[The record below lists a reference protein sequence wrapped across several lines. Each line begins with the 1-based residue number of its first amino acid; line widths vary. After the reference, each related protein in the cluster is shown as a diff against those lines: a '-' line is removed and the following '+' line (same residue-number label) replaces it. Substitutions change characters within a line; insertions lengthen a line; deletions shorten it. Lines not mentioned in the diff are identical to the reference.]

1 METTLVQDKG
11 FTPAAQRR
19 RKIGTAGRVGIG
31 AGVGVAAAA
40 AIALVITSSSIGGA
54 VPAVAKAPAA
64 ASVGTATGSAPAA
77 GSPLVTL
84 AAHIKADT
92 QATGDAWLVISTQV
106 NGTKTMQV
114 LYTLYTDSGAIY
126 SGDSVNGIKYAIA
139 HHQDQMSSG
148 GYAPLVKAAILAAA
162 SSPAQGRTA
171 MLKAAGDPLVGL
183 SPAAQKTVW
192 DKEQA
197 AAQVVIKE
205 KGGSAKPQ
213 PYSYRAV
220 QQHFDNYLW
229 AYSTEALSAG
239 DGNPLVR
246 QGVLRLLSTISGVS
260 VAHSTTNGKPT
271 LTITAGPEVF
281 KGDGSEVLT
290 IDAKTGMQVILPYTP
305 GIPTA
310 YTTYQSSRV
319 TTAHLFASNYRPP
332 ALPATRRYRAGC
344 GCSCGPPHPGQPR
357 RSFSASPTP
366 SGTINLGRGIE
377 AFFVPQRAG
386 LHRGIERQNRR

>member
-1 METTLVQDKG
+1 MTDEMDLIGELKGAEPLRPEAYQRARAVLRAAMAEPGTVRVLGTTSTEGVTMETTPVQDKG
-11 FTPAAQRR
+11 FTPVAQRR

-40 AIALVITSSSIGGA
+40 AAVALVVTSSSTGGG
-54 VPAVAKAPAA
+54 VPAVAKTSAA
-64 ASVGTATGSAPAA
+64 ATVGTATASAPTA

-84 AAHIKADT
+84 AAHIKAN
-92 QATGDAWLVISTQV
+92 ARSTGDGWLVISTQV
-106 NGTKTMQV
+106 HGTKTMQV

-126 SGDSVNGIKYAIA
+126 SGYSVNDIKYAIA

-148 GYAPLVKAAILAAA
+148 GYAPLVKAAILAAT
-162 SSPAQGRTA
+162 SSPAQGRTT

-197 AAQVVIKE
+197 AAQVIIKE
-205 KGGSAKPQ
+205 KGGKARPQ
-213 PYSYRAV
+213 PYSSQAV

-229 AYSTEALSAG
+229 TYSTEALSAG
-239 DGNPLVR
+239 DGNTLVR

-260 VAHSTTNGKPT
+260 VAHSTTNGEAT

-281 KGDGSEVLT
+281 KGNGSEVLT
-290 IDAKTGMQVILPYTP
+290 IDAKTGMLVKDVSNTP

-319 TTAHLFASNYRPP
+319 TTAHL
-332 ALPATRRYRAGC
+332 
-344 GCSCGPPHPGQPR
+344 
-357 RSFSASPTP
+357 
-366 SGTINLGRGIE
+366 
-377 AFFVPQRAG
+377 
-386 LHRGIERQNRR
+386 

>member
-1 METTLVQDKG
+1 MTDEMDLIGELKGAEPLRPEAYQRARAVLRAAMAEPGTVRVLGATSAEDTTMETTPVQDKG

-40 AIALVITSSSIGGA
+40 AAVALVVTSSSTGGA

-64 ASVGTATGSAPAA
+64 ASVGTATASAPTA

-84 AAHIKADT
+84 AAHIKANA
-92 QATGDAWLVISTQV
+92 QPTGDAWLVISTQV
-106 NGTKTMQV
+106 DGTKTMQV

-126 SGDSVNGIKYAIA
+126 SGNSVNDIKYAIA

-148 GYAPLVKAAILAAA
+148 GYAPLVKAAILAAT
-162 SSPAQGRTA
+162 SSPAQGRTT

-183 SPAAQKTVW
+183 SPAAQKRVW
-192 DKEQA
+192 DKESA
-197 AAQVVIKE
+197 AAQVIIKE
-205 KGGSAKPQ
+205 KGGKAKPQ
-213 PYSYRAV
+213 PYSSQAV
-220 QQHFDNYLW
+220 QQLFDNYLW
-229 AYSTEALSAG
+229 TYSTEALSAG
-239 DGNPLVR
+239 DGNTLVR

-260 VAHSTTNGKPT
+260 VAHSTTNGEAT

-281 KGDGSEVLT
+281 GGHGSEVLT
-290 IDAKTGMQVILPYTP
+290 IDAKTGMLVKAVSNTP

-319 TTAHLFASNYRPP
+319 TTAHL
-332 ALPATRRYRAGC
+332 
-344 GCSCGPPHPGQPR
+344 
-357 RSFSASPTP
+357 
-366 SGTINLGRGIE
+366 
-377 AFFVPQRAG
+377 
-386 LHRGIERQNRR
+386 

>member
-1 METTLVQDKG
+1 MTDEMDLISELKGAEPLRPEAYQRARAVLRAAMAEPGTVRVLGATSTEGTTMGTTPVQDKG
-11 FTPAAQRR
+11 FTSAAQRR

-40 AIALVITSSSIGGA
+40 AIALVITSSSTGGA

-92 QATGDAWLVISTQV
+92 PATGDAWLVISTQV
-106 NGTKTMQV
+106 DGPKTRQV
-114 LYTLYTDSGAIY
+114 LSALSTASGAIY
-126 SGDSVNGIKYAIA
+126 SGDSVNGIKYALA

-148 GYAPLVKAAILAAA
+148 GFAPLVKAAILAAA
-162 SSPAQGRTA
+162 SSPAQGRTT
-171 MLKAAGDPLVGL
+171 MLEAAGDPLVGL

-197 AAQVVIKE
+197 AAQVIIKE

-213 PYSYRAV
+213 PYSSRAV

-260 VAHSTTNGKPT
+260 VAHSTTNGKAT
-271 LTITAGPEVF
+271 MTITAGPEVF
-281 KGDGSEVLT
+281 KGDGSEVMT
-290 IDAKTGMQVILPYTP
+290 IDAKTGMLVKDVSYTP

-319 TTAHLFASNYRPP
+319 TSAHL
-332 ALPATRRYRAGC
+332 
-344 GCSCGPPHPGQPR
+344 
-357 RSFSASPTP
+357 
-366 SGTINLGRGIE
+366 
-377 AFFVPQRAG
+377 
-386 LHRGIERQNRR
+386 

>member
-1 METTLVQDKG
+1 MTDEMDLISELKGAEPLRPEAYQQARAVLRAAMAEPGTVRVLGATSTEGTTMGTTPVQDKG
-11 FTPAAQRR
+11 FTSAAQRR

-40 AIALVITSSSIGGA
+40 AIALVITSSSTGGA
-54 VPAVAKAPAA
+54 VPAVVKAPAA
-64 ASVGTATGSAPAA
+64 ASAGTAAGTAPAA

-84 AAHIKADT
+84 AAQIKADT
-92 QATGDAWLVISTQV
+92 QATGDAWLVISTPV
-106 NGTKTMQV
+106 DGTKTMQV
-114 LYTLYTDSGAIY
+114 IYALYTDSGAIY
-126 SGDSVNGIKYAIA
+126 TGDSVNGLKYAIA

-162 SSPAQGRTA
+162 SSPAQGRTT

-197 AAQVVIKE
+197 AAQVIIKE
-205 KGGSAKPQ
+205 KGGTAKPQ
-213 PYSYRAV
+213 PYSSRAV
-220 QQHFDNYLW
+220 QRHFDNSLW
-229 AYSTEALSAG
+229 AFSTEALSAG
-239 DGNPLVR
+239 DGDPLVR

-260 VAHSTTNGKPT
+260 VAPSTTNGKAT

-281 KGDGSEVLT
+281 NGDGSEVLT
-290 IDAKTGMQVILPYTP
+290 IDAKTGMLVKDVSYTP

-319 TTAHLFASNYRPP
+319 TTAHL
-332 ALPATRRYRAGC
+332 
-344 GCSCGPPHPGQPR
+344 
-357 RSFSASPTP
+357 
-366 SGTINLGRGIE
+366 
-377 AFFVPQRAG
+377 
-386 LHRGIERQNRR
+386 

>member
-1 METTLVQDKG
+1 MTDEMDLISELKGAEPLRPEAYQRARAVLRAAMAEPGTVRVLGAASAEGTTMGTTPVQDKE

-19 RKIGTAGRVGIG
+19 RKIGAAGRVGIG

-162 SSPAQGRTA
+162 SSPAQGRTT

-197 AAQVVIKE
+197 AAQLIIKE

-213 PYSYRAV
+213 PYSYGAV

-260 VAHSTTNGKPT
+260 VAHSTTNGKAT

-290 IDAKTGMQVILPYTP
+290 IDAKTGMQVKDVSYTP

-319 TTAHLFASNYRPP
+319 TTAHL
-332 ALPATRRYRAGC
+332 
-344 GCSCGPPHPGQPR
+344 
-357 RSFSASPTP
+357 
-366 SGTINLGRGIE
+366 
-377 AFFVPQRAG
+377 
-386 LHRGIERQNRR
+386 

>member
-1 METTLVQDKG
+1 MTDEMDLISELKGAEPLRPEAYQRARAVLRAAVAEPGTVRVLGATSTEGTTMETTPVQDKG

-40 AIALVITSSSIGGA
+40 AAIALVVTSSSTGGA

-64 ASVGTATGSAPAA
+64 ASASTPAA

-84 AAHIKADT
+84 AALIKADT
-92 QATGDAWLVISTQV
+92 QSTGDAWLVISTQV
-106 NGTKTMQV
+106 DGTKTMQV

-126 SGDSVNGIKYAIA
+126 SGYSVNGIKYAIA

-148 GYAPLVKAAILAAA
+148 GFAPLVKAAILAAA
-162 SSPAQGRTA
+162 SSPAQGRTT
-171 MLKAAGDPLVGL
+171 MLEAAGDPLVGL

-197 AAQVVIKE
+197 AAQVIIKE
-205 KGGSAKPQ
+205 KGGKAKSQ
-213 PYSYRAV
+213 PYSSGAV
-220 QQHFDNYLW
+220 QQHFDNRLW
-229 AYSTEALSAG
+229 TYSTEALSAG

-260 VAHSTTNGKPT
+260 VARSTTNGKAT

-281 KGDGSEVLT
+281 KGNGSEVLT
-290 IDAKTGMQVILPYTP
+290 IDAKTGMLVKDVSNTP

-319 TTAHLFASNYRPP
+319 KTAHL
-332 ALPATRRYRAGC
+332 
-344 GCSCGPPHPGQPR
+344 
-357 RSFSASPTP
+357 
-366 SGTINLGRGIE
+366 
-377 AFFVPQRAG
+377 
-386 LHRGIERQNRR
+386 

>member
-1 METTLVQDKG
+1 MTDEIDLISELKGAEPLRPEAYQRARAVLRATMAEPGTVRVLGATSAEGAIMETTPVQDKG

-40 AIALVITSSSIGGA
+40 AIALVITSSTGGA
-54 VPAVAKAPAA
+54 VPAAAKAPA
-64 ASVGTATGSAPAA
+64 ASVGTATASAPAA

-84 AAHIKADT
+84 AAQIKADT
-92 QATGDAWLVISTQV
+92 QATGDGWLVISTQV
-106 NGTKTMQV
+106 SGAKTMQV
-114 LYTLYTDSGAIY
+114 LYALYTDSGAIY

-162 SSPAQGRTA
+162 SSPAQGRTT
-171 MLKAAGDPLVGL
+171 MLEAAGDPLVGL

-197 AAQVVIKE
+197 AAQVIIKE
-205 KGGSAKPQ
+205 KGGRAKPQ
-213 PYSYRAV
+213 PYSPRAV
-220 QQHFDNYLW
+220 QQHFDNRLW
-229 AYSTEALSAG
+229 TYSTEALSAG
-239 DGNPLVR
+239 DGNTRVR

-260 VAHSTTNGKPT
+260 VAPSTTNGKAT

-281 KGDGSEVLT
+281 NGDGSEVLT
-290 IDAKTGMQVILPYTP
+290 IDAKTGMLVKDVSNTP

-319 TTAHLFASNYRPP
+319 TTAHL
-332 ALPATRRYRAGC
+332 
-344 GCSCGPPHPGQPR
+344 
-357 RSFSASPTP
+357 
-366 SGTINLGRGIE
+366 
-377 AFFVPQRAG
+377 
-386 LHRGIERQNRR
+386 

>member
-1 METTLVQDKG
+1 MTDEMDLIGELKGAEPLRPEAYQRARAVLRAAMAEPGTVRLLGATTAEGTTMGKIPVQDKG

-19 RKIGTAGRVGIG
+19 RKIGAAARVGIG

-40 AIALVITSSSIGGA
+40 AAVVLVVTSSSTGGA
-54 VPAVAKAPAA
+54 VPAVAKDPGA

-84 AAHIKADT
+84 AAHIKANP
-92 QATGDAWLVISTQV
+92 QATGDGWLVISTQV
-106 NGTKTMQV
+106 DGTKTMQV

-126 SGDSVNGIKYAIA
+126 SGSSVNGIKYAIA
-139 HHQDQMSSG
+139 HHQDQMTSG
-148 GYAPLVKAAILAAA
+148 GYAPLVKAAILAAT
-162 SSPAQGRTA
+162 SSPAQGRTT

-183 SPAAQKTVW
+183 SPAAQRTVW

-197 AAQVVIKE
+197 AAQVIIKE
-205 KGGSAKPQ
+205 KGSKAKPQ
-213 PYSYRAV
+213 PYSSRAV
-220 QQHFDNYLW
+220 QQHFDNSLW

-239 DGNPLVR
+239 DGNTLVR

-260 VAHSTTNGKPT
+260 VAHSTTNGEAT

-290 IDAKTGMQVILPYTP
+290 IDAKTGMLVKDVSYTP

-310 YTTYQSSRV
+310 YTTYRSSRV
-319 TTAHLFASNYRPP
+319 TTAHL
-332 ALPATRRYRAGC
+332 
-344 GCSCGPPHPGQPR
+344 
-357 RSFSASPTP
+357 
-366 SGTINLGRGIE
+366 
-377 AFFVPQRAG
+377 
-386 LHRGIERQNRR
+386 

>member
-1 METTLVQDKG
+1 MTDEMDLIGELNGAEPLRPEAYQRARAVLRAAMAEPGTVRLLGATSAEGTTMETTPVQDKG

-40 AIALVITSSSIGGA
+40 AAVALVITSSSTGGA
-54 VPAVAKAPAA
+54 VPAAAKAPAT

-77 GSPLVTL
+77 GSPLVAL
-84 AAHIKADT
+84 AAYIKAN
-92 QATGDAWLVISTQV
+92 ARSRGDAWLVISTQV
-106 NGTKTMQV
+106 SGTKTMQV
-114 LYTLYTDSGAIY
+114 IYALYTDSGAIY

-162 SSPAQGRTA
+162 SSPAQGRTT
-171 MLKAAGDPLVGL
+171 MLEAAGDPLVGL

-197 AAQVVIKE
+197 AAQVIIKE
-205 KGGSAKPQ
+205 KGGKAKPR
-213 PYSYRAV
+213 PYSSRAV
-220 QQHFDNYLW
+220 QQHFDNSVW
-229 AYSTEALSAG
+229 TFGTEALSAG
-239 DGNPLVR
+239 DGNTLVR

-260 VAHSTTNGKPT
+260 VAHSTTNGEAT

-281 KGDGSEVLT
+281 DGNGSEVLT
-290 IDAKTGMQVILPYTP
+290 IDAKTGMLVKDVSYTP

-310 YTTYQSSRV
+310 HTTYRSSRV
-319 TTAHLFASNYRPP
+319 TTAHL
-332 ALPATRRYRAGC
+332 
-344 GCSCGPPHPGQPR
+344 
-357 RSFSASPTP
+357 
-366 SGTINLGRGIE
+366 
-377 AFFVPQRAG
+377 
-386 LHRGIERQNRR
+386 